1 VGPTR
6 WRRLERLGC
15 TEKKEMAR
23 WAELRVGGPDR
34 FSLSF
39 LFFLLFS
46 LNLGFQI
53 FEFKFLFVVPIFLR

>member
-1 VGPTR
+1 LVGPTR

-39 LFFLLFS
+39 LFFSFIFS
-46 LNLGFQI
+46 
-53 FEFKFLFVVPIFLR
+53 KFRFPNF